1 MQMRLTNE
9 IICYITNC
17 IIITFMY
24 FNSFTFVPRK
34 KSEVVIK
41 NGQSRETG
49 TTRHNTQI
57 GDKQT
62 IAQHEKLKR

>member
-1 MQMRLTNE
+1 
-9 IICYITNC
+9 
-17 IIITFMY
+17 MY